1 MNCRHISLCLG
12 LVLVAMS
19 SAVAQEVPR
28 AEVYLGYSFVRVA
41 PPEHVNAFNSNGG
54 LGSFQYNFNK
64 NLGVLAEFGG
74 NTNGQISIGGVLV
87 PCTGGGC
94 TGATSSVRFPGDQT
108 QFSYLFG
115 PRFFMHKTSR
125 ISPFFNF
132 LFGGIHNSRS
142 FSVSNS
148 LIPAGF
154 VPPRGATFEPGS
166 TSSKFRST
174 QNAFAMAVGGGIDV
188 KLFSGLSVRPIE
200 LEYLPSH
207 FSPFNVVL
215 SNTAAPPNIN
225 NTRWQHNLRY
235 SAGVTMHFGGH

>member
-108 QFSYLFG
+108 
-115 PRFFMHKTSR
+115 
-125 ISPFFNF
+125 
-132 LFGGIHNSRS
+132 
-142 FSVSNS
+142 
-148 LIPAGF
+148 
-154 VPPRGATFEPGS
+154 
-166 TSSKFRST
+166 
-174 QNAFAMAVGGGIDV
+174 
-188 KLFSGLSVRPIE
+188 
-200 LEYLPSH
+200 
-207 FSPFNVVL
+207 
-215 SNTAAPPNIN
+215 
-225 NTRWQHNLRY
+225 
-235 SAGVTMHFGGH
+235 